1 MTRAVVRSLPPL
13 EAPPGI
19 KTIPFGQLR
28 SANTTPGFTATERI
42 DPFWHGLWADGAQ
55 ASWMSHKLLDRLHSA
70 KLAKISRGEARATT
84 ESSLAALLRSRRQ
97 AHLDELAALG
107 MWRTLSGQQLAAVT
121 GHRAAA
127 VNQQELSWA
136 FRAGLVDRGS
146 LLPDLH
152 AGFVKN
158 EHHLYRPVA
167 TPTFGDLLAQLTF
180 QERCALTAGQPWT
193 RGSQNDRHNFLASEL
208 GLRAAEY
215 CDIGTVLGEKLSRS
229 GMLSKNDVGPGGTS
243 ADLTVVREDGHRIAV
258 ELTASG
264 TPSFSAKVRRWATTL
279 AATDQ
284 DRVGLSVLFLE
295 AAGPERPEHISKSLW
310 KNIRTEVAAAA
321 YENGGA
327 RAGVPER
334 MAIARWRWFFPEP
347 GCTSTAFQ
355 VLECL
360 RPTGEWNNRWEVVAL
375 LDPTDL
381 IFEPADPH
389 AATALIRNSWDL
401 AGLPYWL
408 KPAGHVTDFTA
419 ALIKR
424 GGLTGFPAIGASRP
438 SGPSDPARA
447 LVGRL

>member
-1 MTRAVVRSLPPL
+1 MTRAVVQNLPSL

-19 KTIPFGQLR
+19 KTIPFSRLR
-28 SANTTPGFTATERI
+28 CASTTPGFTAAERI

-55 ASWMSHKLLDRLHSA
+55 ASWMSRTLLDRLHAA

-84 ESSLAALLRSRRQ
+84 ESSLAALLRTRRQ
-97 AHLDELAALG
+97 AHLEELAAIG
-107 MWRTLSGQQLAAVT
+107 MWRTLSGQQLAAIT

-127 VNQQELSWA
+127 VNPQELSWP

-146 LLPDLH
+146 LLPDLR
-152 AGFVKN
+152 AGLVRN
-158 EHHLYRPVA
+158 GHHLYRPVD
-167 TPTFGDLLAQLTF
+167 TQTFDDLLAQLIF
-180 QERCALTAGQPWT
+180 PERCALTAGQPWT
-193 RGSQNDRHNFLASEL
+193 RGSQNDRHNMLATEL
-208 GLRAAEY
+208 GLRVAEY

-229 GMLSKNDVGPGGTS
+229 GMLSKNDTGPGGTS

-264 TPSFSAKVRRWATTL
+264 TPSFGAKVRRWAKTL

-284 DRVGLSVLFLE
+284 AKVGLSVLFLE
-295 AAGPERPEHISKSLW
+295 AAGPERPEHLSKFLW
-310 KNIRTEVAAAA
+310 KNIRTEIATAA

-334 MAIARWRWFFPEP
+334 MAIARWRWFFPEQ
-347 GCTSTAFQ
+347 GCTSSAFQ

-360 RPTGEWNNRWEVVAL
+360 RPTGPWNNRWEVVAL

-381 IFEPADPH
+381 IFDPADPN

-408 KPAGHVTDFTA
+408 TPGGHVTDFTA

-424 GGLTGFPAIGASRP
+424 GGLTGFPTIGASRP
-438 SGPSDPARA
+438 S
-447 LVGRL
+447 